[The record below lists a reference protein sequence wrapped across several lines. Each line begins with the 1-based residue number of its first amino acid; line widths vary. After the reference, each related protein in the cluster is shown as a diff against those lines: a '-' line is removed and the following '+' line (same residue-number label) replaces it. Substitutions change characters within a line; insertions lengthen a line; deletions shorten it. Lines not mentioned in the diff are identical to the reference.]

1 MAGQASKEAVLN
13 VFAAMLRPLMR
24 VVFEYGISASELS
37 AVIRRAYIQALE
49 ARLREQRR
57 PTTDARMALIAE
69 LSKSEVTMVR
79 EAVRA
84 GLPHGSKSSMIMDQI
99 AGLLTTWHTHPQFS
113 GAYGLAMDLDI
124 YPSANSPRRSFQE
137 LIAAACAGA
146 DAEAILDELLAAG
159 SVELIDGTTLRCV
172 SRAYV
177 PSGEDTTRIQRVGR
191 FLEAA
196 TASFVH
202 NLLRSE
208 NEPVYFDRAVVSDV
222 SLSEAGRDQLLAL
235 TRVKG
240 QELLAE
246 LDTFL
251 ARVAATESS
260 PSGKKYGLGLYFFE
274 DESTTAGPE
283 RVQESGDSLKAPATS
298 GPQEIDVL
306 NAGHHRRTN
315 QGE

>member
-1 MAGQASKEAVLN
+1 MGQASKEAVLN
-13 VFAAMLRPLMR
+13 VFAATLRPLMR
-24 VVFEYGISASELS
+24 VIFEYGISAGELS
-37 AVIRRAYIQALE
+37 TTVRRAYIQALE
-49 ARLREQRR
+49 ARLKEQNR

-79 EAVRA
+79 EAVRS
-84 GLPHGSKSSMIMDQI
+84 GLPHASRSATAMDQI
-99 AGLLTTWHTHPQFS
+99 AGLLTAWHTHAQFS

-124 YPSANSPRRSFQE
+124 YPSASSPRRSFQE
-137 LIAAACAGA
+137 LIDVACAGA
-146 DAEAILDELLAAG
+146 DTEAILDELLAAG
-159 SVELIDGTTLRCV
+159 SVELIDGTTVRCV

-177 PSGEDTTRIQRVGR
+177 PRGEDITRIQRVGR

-202 NLLRSE
+202 NLLRTESD
-208 NEPVYFDRAVVSDV
+208 PVYFDRAVVSDIP
-222 SLSEAGRDQLLAL
+222 LSEAGRDQLLAL

-251 ARVAATESS
+251 ARVAATEGSS
-260 PSGKKYGLGLYFFE
+260 SGKKYGLGLYFFE
-274 DESTTAGPE
+274 DKSTVSDVE
-283 RVQESGDSLKAPATS
+283 REKESGDPQRIPATRA
-298 GPQEIDVL
+298 PEEIDVL
-306 NAGHHRRTN
+306 EAGLRRRNN

>member
-1 MAGQASKEAVLN
+1 MGQATKEAVLN

-24 VVFEYGISASELS
+24 VAFEFGISASELS
-37 AVIRRAYIQALE
+37 TVVRRSYIQALE
-49 ARLREQRR
+49 TRLRDQKR

-79 EAVRA
+79 EAVRS
-84 GLPHGSKSSMIMDQI
+84 GLPHTMRSSASMDQI
-99 AGLLTTWHTHPQFS
+99 AGLLTTWHTHPQYS
-113 GAYGLAMDLDI
+113 GAYGLAMDLDL
-124 YPSANSPRRSFQE
+124 YPTAGSPRKSFSE
-137 LIAAACAGA
+137 LVEVACPGA
-146 DAEAILDELLAAG
+146 DGEAILDELIAAS

-177 PSGEDTTRIQRVGR
+177 PRGEDITRIQRVGR

-202 NLLRSE
+202 NLLRAE
-208 NEPVYFDRAVVSDV
+208 NDPVYFDRAVVSDV
-222 SLSEAGRDQLLAL
+222 PLSESGRDHLLAL

-251 ARVAATESS
+251 ARLAASEGS
-260 PSGKKYGLGLYFFE
+260 PTGKKYGLGLYFFE
-274 DESTTAGPE
+274 DKTTEAGIERVIGNNNSPKTTALS
-283 RVQESGDSLKAPATS
+283 Q
-298 GPQEIDVL
+298 PQEIDVL
-306 NAGHHRRTN
+306 STGVRRR
-315 QGE
+315 E